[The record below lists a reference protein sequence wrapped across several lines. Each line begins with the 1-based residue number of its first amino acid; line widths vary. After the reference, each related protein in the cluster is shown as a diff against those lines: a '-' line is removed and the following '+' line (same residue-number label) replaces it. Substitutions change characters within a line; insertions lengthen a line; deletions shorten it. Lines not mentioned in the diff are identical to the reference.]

1 MRHATPT
8 RQSAHPSVYWSNN
21 CSSTPR
27 ITRHTLNK
35 LNTSATAPGGSLTT
49 PFLRPN
55 GVKAVAFLAGQYM
68 ADKCHKDRAKAIA
81 KEQSDE
87 DEASRLTQPE

>member
-8 RQSAHPSVYWSNN
+8 RQSAHPLVSWSNN

-27 ITRHTLNK
+27 ITRHSLNK
-35 LNTSATAPGGSLTT
+35 LNTSAKTPGGSLTE

-55 GVKAVAFLAGQYM
+55 GVKAVAFLAGQYI
-68 ADKCHKDRAKAIA
+68 ADQCHEDRAQAIA

-87 DEASRLTQPE
+87 DEASRLKQPE